1 MSSFFRWTIAIVGC
15 VFLIIIYA
23 LWRDLDKVAE
33 LSVQSAAI
41 SGGIRGAIIFGGIY
55 LLYKW
60 AKNKKETEKNNEEE
74 SKTTASKNTN
84 EIYKKAA
91 EEIKD
96 EKFKP
101 DENKIYE
108 KISEEIDG
116 NTIDKGLWLKLFTE
130 SDGDKEKTKI
140 RYIKER
146 FKVLQ
151 NKEVENFKLAIKKQ
165 EEAERKILANPELV
179 HAVWTGN
186 VAKAKYFLD
195 KGIKPIGTDA
205 YKNLLLEITERNKDK
220 IMADLIK
227 THRKKLNLIY

>member
-151 NKEVENFKLAIKKQ
+151 NK
-165 EEAERKILANPELV
+165 
-179 HAVWTGN
+179 
-186 VAKAKYFLD
+186 
-195 KGIKPIGTDA
+195 
-205 YKNLLLEITERNKDK
+205 
-220 IMADLIK
+220 
-227 THRKKLNLIY
+227 